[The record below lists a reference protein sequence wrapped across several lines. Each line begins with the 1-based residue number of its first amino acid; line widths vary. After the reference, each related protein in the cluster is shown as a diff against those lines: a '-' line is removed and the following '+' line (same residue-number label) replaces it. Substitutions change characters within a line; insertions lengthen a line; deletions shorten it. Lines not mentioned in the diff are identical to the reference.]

1 MRIRRHQAT
10 RHRQQRIRHPSATN
24 HPKCWTRS
32 GTVVVPGSWKSPA
45 VVGTPANKPVP
56 DCPSRSCR
64 PSFDP
69 WPVAPDQFIKFVKLF
84 FCFPKYFCKKFAEVV
99 RRLFT
104 QVLPLA
110 TAIKVGPHLKLGARL
125 PSLNISQLNLLQDN
139 LIFLKSR
146 SIFLKANYN
155 YAESGS
161 RMRVSVCV
169 GEWERIRTEL
179 DDFITKPFC
188 FRLTDVWCTKKSV
201 KVGTKY
207 NVSTRGINVKTD
219 FRIQ

>member
-56 DCPSRSCR
+56 GCPSRSCR

-146 SIFLKANYN
+146 SIFLKAN
-155 YAESGS
+155 
-161 RMRVSVCV
+161 
-169 GEWERIRTEL
+169 
-179 DDFITKPFC
+179 
-188 FRLTDVWCTKKSV
+188 
-201 KVGTKY
+201 
-207 NVSTRGINVKTD
+207 
-219 FRIQ
+219 